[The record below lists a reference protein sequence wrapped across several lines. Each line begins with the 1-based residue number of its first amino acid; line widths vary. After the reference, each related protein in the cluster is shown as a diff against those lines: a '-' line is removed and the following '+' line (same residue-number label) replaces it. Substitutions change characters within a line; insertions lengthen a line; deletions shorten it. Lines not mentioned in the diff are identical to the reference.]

1 MLVNWSIHESLKS
14 TATLSRMKVGTP
26 YSMTFC
32 KVLNPCPSLPKR
44 AMEGKE
50 HSITENFELRRQGV
64 SFSACNHDNHSIA
77 RGELSKQNLGSLP
90 KRQLALLY
98 PYLDVFYTVSTFYW
112 GIAKKNSR
120 EDHQWE
126 SFWYLINCNNWKL
139 ATCDCW
145 GTRESVRGKVRNVLL
160 QRSAM
165 ILVMLWGDVEGFY
178 GEFVCL
184 FVFCSFL

>member
-1 MLVNWSIHESLKS
+1 MIMRDIHIKTWYVSKLVYSRIIKIYSHVVPYESRHPILHDI
-14 TATLSRMKVGTP
+14 
-26 YSMTFC
+26 Y
-32 KVLNPCPSLPKR
+32 KVLNLCPSLPKR

-120 EDHQWE
+120 ED
-126 SFWYLINCNNWKL
+126 
-139 ATCDCW
+139 
-145 GTRESVRGKVRNVLL
+145 
-160 QRSAM
+160 
-165 ILVMLWGDVEGFY
+165 
-178 GEFVCL
+178 
-184 FVFCSFL
+184 